1 MKFATFN
8 DGVHVQVKL
17 AKGMVTR
24 GSLTSGISNLL
35 QNHLNTP
42 HSFRTHNMDMV
53 GNVSPTI
60 TVCGDN
66 SPYHGLTRSAK
77 TSTLEHDNVEH
88 FNGTVDNRIMNEAVT
103 CASEIWPWGH
113 HVPTM
118 SK

>member
-1 MKFATFN
+1 MN
-8 DGVHVQVKL
+8 NQVLKSDVEDL
-17 AKGMVTR
+17 RAK
-24 GSLTSGISNLL
+24 
-35 QNHLNTP
+35 NHLNTP